1 MLRVLLFCAVFSPIE
16 VLDLR
21 VVLGLLLAIAT
32 VR

>member
-1 MLRVLLFCAVFSPIE
+1 LLFCAVSSPTE